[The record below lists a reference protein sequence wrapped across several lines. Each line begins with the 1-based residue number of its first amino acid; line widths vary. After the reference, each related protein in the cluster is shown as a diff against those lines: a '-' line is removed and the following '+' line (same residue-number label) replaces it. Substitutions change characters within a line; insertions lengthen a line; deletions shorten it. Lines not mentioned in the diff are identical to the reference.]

1 MNRLE
6 GRVAIVTGAGRGI
19 GKAVAELMAEE
30 GAKVVV
36 NDLGSNL
43 DGSGISKQP
52 AEEVVEG
59 IKDKGGDAVSNADSV
74 SEFNSSKQIIN
85 CALDNFGRLDI
96 LVNCAGI
103 LRDRMIFNMTEE
115 EWDSVIQVHLKGTF
129 NMVKHSVE
137 QMITN
142 RYGRIVLCAS
152 SSGLGSSGQ
161 ANYAAAKE
169 GIVGFSRSLA
179 SELLEYGI
187 NINSVYPGGATRMTA
202 SIPQTTR
209 DLRKELDSKKKGTDV
224 QEMPSSEEP
233 PEASDP
239 ENNAPKMVYL
249 CTEPAGEI
257 TGQVFG
263 TFGWNMSLYSPR
275 HVTHSINKV
284 GKWSVKE
291 LSNILPISLA
301 KELINP
307 VPKQEP
313 KEKK

>member
-103 LRDRMIFNMTEE
+103 LRDRMIFNMKED
-115 EWDSVIQVHLKGTF
+115 EWLMYRNFGAYNEALACGFNGFDVPDTF
-129 NMVKHSVE
+129 YISQW
-137 QMITN
+137 QMNI
-142 RYGRIVLCAS
+142 
-152 SSGLGSSGQ
+152 
-161 ANYAAAKE
+161 
-169 GIVGFSRSLA
+169 RS
-179 SELLEYGI
+179 
-187 NINSVYPGGATRMTA
+187 
-202 SIPQTTR
+202 
-209 DLRKELDSKKKGTDV
+209 
-224 QEMPSSEEP
+224 
-233 PEASDP
+233 
-239 ENNAPKMVYL
+239 
-249 CTEPAGEI
+249 
-257 TGQVFG
+257 
-263 TFGWNMSLYSPR
+263 
-275 HVTHSINKV
+275 NK
-284 GKWSVKE
+284 
-291 LSNILPISLA
+291 
-301 KELINP
+301 
-307 VPKQEP
+307 
-313 KEKK
+313 